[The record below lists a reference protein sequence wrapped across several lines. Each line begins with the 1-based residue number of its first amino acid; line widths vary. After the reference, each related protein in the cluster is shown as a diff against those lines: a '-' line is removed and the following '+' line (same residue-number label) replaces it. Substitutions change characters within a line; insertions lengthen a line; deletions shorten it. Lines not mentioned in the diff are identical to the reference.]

1 MFWVIRWVE
10 NGADQAVVIE
20 AASRAAA
27 ECSALKRN
35 IPVVFVGEADAD
47 DIHEARQTKRLW
59 KYSADA
65 SRHRCFGKPVGGVQ
79 LACLMMLGVL
89 TAGLH
94 VQRIVRPD
102 RHIIPLHLVT
112 KHLGTS
118 SVI

>member
-10 NGADQAVVIE
+10 NGQDKAAVIE

-47 DIHEARQTKRLW
+47 DIHTARRGKTLW
-59 KYSADA
+59 KYTPD
-65 SRHRCFGKPVGGVQ
+65 SRHRCFGRPVGSLQ
-79 LACLMMLGVL
+79 LACFMLLGVM

-94 VQRIVRPD
+94 VQRALCHCMLTIPVRFW
-102 RHIIPLHLVT
+102 
-112 KHLGTS
+112 
-118 SVI
+118 